1 MSILTPILNESTD
14 ALFQTLEVEPLVNKT
29 VSNVVMTQALT
40 PEVLERMKAL
50 DNPQVQQVLAKFKT
64 NVEKA
69 VQESSQILQTEVAN
83 DLGDLLGQVANK
95 LSGAIQSLVADLP
108 GVGVAMA
115 VLETADAAVA
125 AVKEGEEVLNGIQS
139 AIEPITA
146 IQHQVAAVTDAV
158 SAATGQ
164 LSAATQSAAT
174 GQLSAAT
181 QSAATGQLS
190 AEYNAPH
197 GAEIEMKEAPQSA
210 APQSEAPQSEAPQ
223 SAAPQSAA
231 PQSATNAAT
240 NRTPYPKNTPRDDTF
255 GTAESDIYQ
264 LGGGSRK
271 RRRIHK
277 LSRRIER
284 TLRRVQKKYGLRNKN
299 DFLRRT
305 LRVRN
310 K

>member
-95 LSGAIQSLVADLP
+95 LSGAIQSLVADFP

-115 VLETADAAVA
+115 ALETADAAVA

-164 LSAATQSAAT
+164 LSAATQSAAGAVSAAT

-190 AEYNAPH
+190 AATGQLGAATGQLGAEYNAPH
-197 GAEIEMKEAPQSA
+197 GAEIEMKEMTQSA
-210 APQSEAPQSEAPQ
+210 APQST
-223 SAAPQSAA
+223 A

-240 NRTPYPKNTPRDDTF
+240 NRTPYPKNAPRDDTF

-284 TLRRVQKKYGLRNKN
+284 TLRRVQTKYG
-299 DFLRRT
+299 
-305 LRVRN
+305 
-310 K
+310 